1 MSQVGFQLRL
11 QRELFDPTGEQLLS
25 VARCSLTTSVSSDP
39 KKSKCLYLAL
49 CNSPSKTQQGIFHI
63 TLHELKSAAL
73 PPSSPSPS
81 SSSVEELPK
90 KKRSW
95 DLRSVRELDG
105 KYDPSVAKGGV
116 PCLQFSLTFAS
127 GSGEQEPKAGTQPQ
141 QVDYTA
147 TNEDEKNKFLMTLIN
162 LSLRQ
167 SRGVYHRDRV
177 VGSGNDRGSR
187 LSANATGKIAA
198 SNLPPEVQIVEEDY
212 EKGVG
217 GDNSAWPIKSQGW
230 SE

>member
-1 MSQVGFQLRL
+1 MSGNLTENTTHL
-11 QRELFDPTGEQLLS
+11 SPREECPVFNFLS
-25 VARCSLTTSVSSDP
+25 HSLAAAASRSP
-39 KKSKCLYLAL
+39 KRAPNHNSKI
-49 CNSPSKTQQGIFHI
+49 PSGVY
-63 TLHELKSAAL
+63 APL
-73 PPSSPSPS
+73 PP
-81 SSSVEELPK
+81 
-90 KKRSW
+90 
-95 DLRSVRELDG
+95 VR
-105 KYDPSVAKGGV
+105 YDQW
-116 PCLQFSLTFAS
+116 LLYR
-127 GSGEQEPKAGTQPQ
+127 
-141 QVDYTA
+141 VDYTA

-167 SRGVYHRDRV
+167 SRGVYQRDRV